1 LFKKTLLWLIPSEFL
16 IFIVSLIKYR
26 SVTLL
31 QYINISFV
39 ISGIFFF
46 CAIFLFLA
54 SSGFFDITHAG
65 FRKVFKKQRSEDEE
79 QGEELRSLS
88 ELMDINFSPLLINGI
103 IMIAIML
110 IALFFYY
117 Q

>member
-1 LFKKTLLWLIPSEFL
+1 LFKKTLLWLISSEIL
-16 IFIVSLIKYR
+16 VFIISLIKYH

-39 ISGIFFF
+39 IGGIFFF

-65 FRKVFKKQRSEDEE
+65 FQKIFKKQRDED
-79 QGEELRSLS
+79 GNKELIPLS

-103 IMIAIML
+103 IMLAIML
-110 IALFFYY
+110 IALFFYF

>member
-1 LFKKTLLWLIPSEFL
+1 
-16 IFIVSLIKYR
+16 
-26 SVTLL
+26 
-31 QYINISFV
+31 V
-39 ISGIFFF
+39 ISGGFFF
-46 CAIFLFLA
+46 CAIFLFLTQ
-54 SSGFFDITHAG
+54 SGFFDITHAG
-65 FRKVFKKQRSEDEE
+65 FRKVFKKPRNEDEG
-79 QGEELRSLS
+79 QDEELRPLS